1 MGKGFLSLTL
11 RTVMSLRYFCSH
23 VNKSNFVTQC
33 FFWQD
38 CSLKPGEKNLQFQH
52 PVYATNMLSLSGQR
66 QSLGKHWCF
75 GYASF
80 MAASKLHNLIV
91 FHSILPPSWTRIEKT
106 RYFSQLPLILP
117 TYTWVGFHNQIHLW
131 ETLIFNWVMWGGGG
145 AWGVLFS
152 LPLIYFMNRQHVPGT
167 NSYGSSFLFGSSPRL
182 CGFRASNCVV
192 VSWCNDAWVQQ
203 RQRFSLRNG
212 EGWEDTDMIWGKC
225 SWHSLWSLLISP
237 MY

>member
-38 CSLKPGEKNLQFQH
+38 CSLKPGEENLQFQH

-106 RYFSQLPLILP
+106 RYFSQLSLDTQLKSIIFYSSTSSSGHQQGEVKLLAL
-117 TYTWVGFHNQIHLW
+117 YRLLW
-131 ETLIFNWVMWGGGG
+131 KAYVWTV
-145 AWGVLFS
+145 
-152 LPLIYFMNRQHVPGT
+152 
-167 NSYGSSFLFGSSPRL
+167 
-182 CGFRASNCVV
+182 
-192 VSWCNDAWVQQ
+192 
-203 RQRFSLRNG
+203 
-212 EGWEDTDMIWGKC
+212 
-225 SWHSLWSLLISP
+225 
-237 MY
+237 